1 MGLLL
6 TANLAIMWP
15 VYSVTYL
22 QFSNQFEVYEQHCAL
37 ESLNLRTLNTAM
49 ENKDFRTYLEV
60 IT

>member
-1 MGLLL
+1 
-6 TANLAIMWP
+6 MWP